1 MKKIGN
7 RTFVFSQPIS
17 ISSYAAIGGKKEKQG
32 PLGKCFDICF
42 EDELLGEDSFEK
54 AESRL
59 QQFAVSKALT
69 KGSYNPEDIDVIF
82 AGDLLNQCISST
94 FGLMDFEIP
103 FAGLYGACSTMV
115 LGLIMSAMTVGAG
128 AKNTVAVTS
137 SHFCSSERQFRFPLE
152 YGGQRT
158 PTAQWTATASGAAV
172 VSQGSGKIN
181 LAATTIG
188 KIVDLGVSDA
198 NNMGAAMAPDDVKIR
213 PYPRG
218 VGAWDLDSFS
228 VVIFALAA
236 FKMLEMPKAF
246 FRFSPCQNK
255 NNLT

>member
-32 PLGKCFDICF
+32 PLGKYFDICF

-59 QQFAVSKALT
+59 QQFAVNKALT
-69 KGSYNPEDIDVIF
+69 KGDYSPEDIDVIF

-94 FGLMDFEIP
+94 FGLMDFGIP

-115 LGLIMSAMTVGAG
+115 LGLIMSAMSVSAG
-128 AKNTVAVTS
+128 AKNTLTVTS

-172 VSQGSGKIN
+172 VSQGNGNIN

-213 PYPRG
+213 PYP
-218 VGAWDLDSFS
+218 
-228 VVIFALAA
+228 
-236 FKMLEMPKAF
+236 
-246 FRFSPCQNK
+246 
-255 NNLT
+255 